1 MDLLSSNQV
10 NVNPNN
16 IVYKNSP
23 FWAFVAF
30 LVITAF
36 LGIPIVLW
44 INDRLSLGFV
54 IFSGFFVLIL
64 SIVYFRKFLKTLKQD
79 NWVVSLADNH
89 MLIKFRS
96 FQNTHLP
103 KDNVQIIQLQYSE
116 ISSFY
121 IGKKTRITPS
131 ASGGKRYEF
140 IKYLELHLNI
150 DTNDLNIQL
159 NHERNMKRVS
169 RALHFYVFVTGKN
182 TIRIHWLDTQTAIH
196 PNLKHI
202 ANSLATKGL
211 YQIQNEGLDK
221 NVPVKIFDED
231 RDILDLHENGL
242 HIEAIS
248 LARRLYGLNLTEA
261 KSYVQKITKP
271 RK

>member
-1 MDLLSSNQV
+1 MELLSSNQV

-23 FWAFVAF
+23 FLAFVAF

-36 LGIPIVLW
+36 LGIPIALW
-44 INDRLSLGFV
+44 IDDRLQLGIV
-54 IFSGFFVLIL
+54 IFSGFFMLIF
-64 SIVYFRKFLKTLKQD
+64 SIIYFRSFLKTLKPD
-79 NWVVSLADNH
+79 NWVVSLADKFI
-89 MLIKFRS
+89 LIKFRS
-96 FQNTHLP
+96 FQNAHLP
-103 KDNVQIIQLQYSE
+103 KEDLQIARIKYSE
-116 ISSFY
+116 IVSFF
-121 IGKKTRITPS
+121 IGNKTRVTPS

-140 IKYLELHLNI
+140 IKYLDLYLSS
-150 DTNDLNIQL
+150 DTSALKDQL
-159 NHERNMKRVS
+159 NYERNMKRVS
-169 RALHFYVFVTGKN
+169 RSLHFYVFVIGKN
-182 TIRIHWLDTQTAIH
+182 KIRIHWLDTQTAIS

-211 YQIQNEGLDK
+211 YQIQNEGLEK

-248 LARRLYGLNLTEA
+248 LARRLYGLSLAEA

-271 RK
+271 HK